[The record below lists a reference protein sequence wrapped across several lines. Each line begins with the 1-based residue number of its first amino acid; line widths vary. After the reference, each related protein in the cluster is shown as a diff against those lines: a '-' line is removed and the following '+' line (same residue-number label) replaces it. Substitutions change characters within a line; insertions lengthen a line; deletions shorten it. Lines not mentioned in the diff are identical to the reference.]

1 MREPHRSDKSLHF
14 ILNDFS
20 DAADRGLTIRMR
32 SDQAFDSHFMPV
44 WLREQIAMLF
54 NAAAA
59 ERIPVSLVRLLRQL
73 NEVEDR

>member
-14 ILNDFS
+14 ILS
-20 DAADRGLTIRMR
+20 DSSEATDGGLTIHMR
-32 SDQAFDSHFMPV
+32 NDQAFDSHFMPV
-44 WLREQIAMLF
+44 WLHEQITMLF

-59 ERIPVSLVRLLRQL
+59 EPIPVSLVRLLRQL